1 MKIIS
6 SFLIFFFL
14 ILYGSEWIYGE
25 ETVDF
30 SVMDKMEWKEV
41 DDILQSSEE
50 WKEGVEH
57 FFGGENFEFST
68 IFKTIIAAVFSEV
81 VQTKNNL
88 IIILLL
94 IIVTGVFQ
102 NMAGAFQNHQIADMT
117 RLIMYLLLFVSVLTS
132 FSLALEMVK
141 DTMKTLSSFLS
152 ALAPAYF
159 LSVAASGSASSAAAF
174 YSLSIFLISAIELC
188 ILYIILPLVQIFAV
202 LAFLNKLSKEDMLE
216 YLLYTIKKVI

>member
-57 FFGGENFEFST
+57 FFGGETFGFRDMVMEILTGKKPFEFST

-132 FSLALEMVK
+132 FSLAFE
-141 DTMKTLSSFLS
+141 SSS
-152 ALAPAYF
+152 AL
-159 LSVAASGSASSAAAF
+159 SQKASM
-174 YSLSIFLISAIELC
+174 IF
-188 ILYIILPLVQIFAV
+188 
-202 LAFLNKLSKEDMLE
+202 
-216 YLLYTIKKVI
+216 

>member
-57 FFGGENFEFST
+57 FFGGETFGFRDMVMEILTGKKPFEFST

-81 VQTKNNL
+81 VQTK
-88 IIILLL
+88 
-94 IIVTGVFQ
+94 
-102 NMAGAFQNHQIADMT
+102 
-117 RLIMYLLLFVSVLTS
+117 
-132 FSLALEMVK
+132 K
-141 DTMKTLSSFLS
+141 
-152 ALAPAYF
+152 
-159 LSVAASGSASSAAAF
+159 
-174 YSLSIFLISAIELC
+174 
-188 ILYIILPLVQIFAV
+188 
-202 LAFLNKLSKEDMLE
+202 
-216 YLLYTIKKVI
+216 